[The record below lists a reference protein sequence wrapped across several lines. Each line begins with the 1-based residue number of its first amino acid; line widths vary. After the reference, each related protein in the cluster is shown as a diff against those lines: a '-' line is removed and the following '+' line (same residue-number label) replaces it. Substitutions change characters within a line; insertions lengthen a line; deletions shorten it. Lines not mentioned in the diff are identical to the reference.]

1 MKRITGITLAS
12 SLAGAMMLGSLA
24 VDPLPA
30 SVSKNPTPDNKTGA
44 TQTGATAGSGSAIQL
59 LRHQAIF
66 WKNRGRNDLAANAW
80 QRLLEIDPNN
90 KMAKQALQESTFVPA
105 APESDSSPNN
115 APTKI
120 VTGQGGRSFPTGLT
134 PSARAGRIRLEGFNA
149 FKNNQLD
156 IAEQRFRRALAL
168 YAHDKDAL
176 GGLGIIRLKQH
187 RYAEAIRYLE
197 EASSDKEGY
206 RWANALSSA
215 RFYGRFE
222 EAQAASRANQLDKA
236 QSILEQLQNQQ
247 GGDANVS
254 NALLADIYARQG
266 QFDKAMALYDKLGNS
281 ADAVT
286 VARLRSQENSI
297 KARRALSQG
306 DYAHAE
312 QYFRTAIANDIANPW
327 LRLDYARLLL
337 KEGHRPEAVS
347 LIRPLED
354 QASSEEAIYAASL
367 FWQEMG
373 DNRHVISLIERI
385 PDDARTP
392 LINQIAESADIN
404 IALARAKR
412 MSLYG
417 RRGDAIGLLRSLAND
432 PNRSIP
438 QLGMIADGLLQL
450 GDVEDAAFLAE
461 HSLSLPLGE
470 ANDYQASLSVLIRT
484 GHYDTASDFISQIA
498 SEMSRH
504 DQNGYKML
512 NRTLAIARADMMR
525 QKKLYMPAFDVLHQ
539 AWEETGGGDNIL
551 PVLARIYQDA
561 GLTDKAQ
568 SLYHYMLRN
577 HPRDASALLNSLTI
591 AQQQGNDDRAEQ
603 ALRRLKKV
611 APGNPYVYLASARFE
626 KSKSDDEQALKDLKK
641 AHRVYQRMVRQGR
654 SADLPSDAANDDN
667 SPIVVDA
674 PNLPRDNYNPF
685 ALNEEDFRRLQTR
698 SQVEMASSDSD
709 ADIDRDDYHYNRD
722 DYDDGFG
729 QTSSYHSA
737 RSSGGNNDRFANG
750 TSYQKPQQP
759 AVKQPSG
766 FSSHPLFASSD
777 EENFHNRS
785 EEKPASRHNYSSR
798 QGLAAADNTDYNEG
812 RKAAHTVSSS
822 SSKKTQTSQP
832 LLANNFTSTQ
842 NALPFPNQ
850 TTGSRSSGNGL
861 DSLNTR
867 VFPDRNLSNDYDDE
881 DERQEKIKRDM
892 AEQRKY
898 DSWNI
903 FAPGSAF
910 GQSTM
915 LEAPSYTSIA
925 VADPINYPAAARLH
939 GGSHD
944 PLLRDINDGIDH
956 LSLNTGTVL
965 EGTPEFRQHSGQN
978 GLSRLNEYAFN
989 AKVSTNLGSRVRGFF
1004 SVTPVYLTAGQPDQ
1018 YAAPYFGGNPN
1029 VINGLLRILQG
1040 NNPITSVKDQSASG
1054 VALDAGIKI
1063 KDIRLDIGTTP
1074 IGFRKTNIQ
1083 GGVSWSPQIIDH
1095 LTGHIFMERRPV
1107 MDSLI
1112 AYAGT
1117 VDPVNGQTWGAVMKT
1132 GGGGGLSYD
1141 VNGSGLY
1148 AQGNYRVY
1156 NGTRVQKNHA
1166 VEANV
1171 GGYYSLLNTPTSNFS
1186 IGVNVNYQHY
1196 LNNQYFFSF
1205 GQGGYFSPNHFISVA
1220 FPLRYTGTLGR
1231 WKLNAELAPGYQDF
1245 YERSNYIFGNRHK
1258 LQDPLNNLQGL
1269 MNNFSIFD
1277 NIMINK
1283 FSGQH
1288 HSGAGYEGRLAVSYR
1303 LSRSAVLGGE
1313 IRATTFGPYS
1323 EYRELLSIHYA
1334 MDADKTDKH

>member
-12 SLAGAMMLGSLA
+12 SVAGAMMMGSLA

-30 SVSKNPTPDNKTGA
+30 SASKIPSPDNNAGA
-44 TQTGATAGSGSAIQL
+44 AKSGSAAGGGSAIQL

-105 APESDSSPNN
+105 SPENEGNSGNSP
-115 APTKI
+115 AKI
-120 VTGQGGRSFPTGLT
+120 VTGQGGKSFPTGLT

-168 YAHDKDAL
+168 YSHDKDAL
-176 GGLGIIRLKQH
+176 GGLGIIRLRQH
-187 RYAEAIRYLE
+187 RYSEAIRFLE
-197 EASSDKEGY
+197 EASSDKEGW

-222 EAQAASRANQLDKA
+222 EAQTASRANQLDKA

-247 GGDANVS
+247 GGDTNVS

-312 QYFRTAIANDIANPW
+312 QYFRTAIVNDIANPW

-337 KEGHRPEAVS
+337 REGHKPEAVS
-347 LIRPLED
+347 LIRPLEE
-354 QASSEEAIYAASL
+354 QTSSDEAIYAASL

-373 DNRHVISLIERI
+373 DNRHVINLIERI
-385 PDDARTP
+385 PADARTP
-392 LINQIAESADIN
+392 LINQIAENADIH

-417 RRGDAIGLLRSLAND
+417 RRGDAIGLLRALAND
-432 PNRSIP
+432 PNRNIA
-438 QLGMIADGLLQL
+438 QLGLISDGLLQL

-484 GHYDTASDFISQIA
+484 GHYDAARDFISQIA
-498 SEMSRH
+498 PEMSRH

-561 GLTDKAQ
+561 GLTDKAR

-577 HPRDASALLNSLTI
+577 NPRDASALLNSLTI
-591 AQQQGNDDRAEQ
+591 AQQQGNDDRAGQ

-626 KSKSDDEQALKDLKK
+626 KSRSDDEQALKDLKK
-641 AHRVYQRMVRQGR
+641 AHRVYQRMMRQGR
-654 SADLPSDAANDDN
+654 SADLPSDANDDDN
-667 SPIVVDA
+667 NAAIIVDA
-674 PNLPRDNYNPF
+674 PRQARDNYNPF
-685 ALNEEDFRRLQTR
+685 ALNENDFRRLQTR
-698 SQVEMASSDSD
+698 SQVEIAASDSD
-709 ADIDRDDYHYNRD
+709 PDIDRDDYHYNRD

-729 QTSSYHSA
+729 QSSSF
-737 RSSGGNNDRFANG
+737 RSSRYNSGNNDRFTNS
-750 TSYQKPQQP
+750 TSYKAPQP

-777 EENFHNRS
+777 EEDFRNRS
-785 EEKPASRHNYSSR
+785 EAATSSR
-798 QGLAAADNTDYNEG
+798 PDVYGSKQAAASTDSPRSYGEKNN
-812 RKAAHTVSSS
+812 RKTASSHTKSAV
-822 SSKKTQTSQP
+822 SQP
-832 LLANNFTSTQ
+832 LLVNNFTSTQ

-850 TTGSRSSGNGL
+850 TTGGRSYGNDL
-861 DSLNTR
+861 NSLNTR
-867 VFPDRNLSNDYDDE
+867 VFPDRDLSNDYEDGDD
-881 DERQEKIKRDM
+881 RQEKIKRDM
-892 AEQRKY
+892 AEQRKH

-965 EGTPEFRQHSGQN
+965 EGTPEFRQHSGQQ

-989 AKVSTNLGSRVRGFF
+989 AKASTNLGSRVRGFF

-1018 YAAPYFGGNPN
+1018 YGAPYFGSNPLVSN
-1029 VINGLLRILQG
+1029 ASIAAGGKAMYI
-1040 NNPITSVKDQSASG
+1040 PAKDQSTSG

-1083 GGVSWSPQIIDH
+1083 GGISWSPQIIDH

-1117 VDPVNGQTWGAVMKT
+1117 VDPVMGLKWGSVMKT

-1171 GGYYSLLNTPTSNFS
+1171 GGYYSLLNSQSANFS

-1196 LNNQYFFSF
+1196 LNNQYFFTF
-1205 GQGGYFSPNHFISVA
+1205 AQGGYFSPNHFISVA

-1231 WKLNAELAPGYQDF
+1231 WKLNAELAPGYQNF
-1245 YERSNYIFGNRHK
+1245 YERSNYIFANEHD
-1258 LQDPLNNLQGL
+1258 LQSQ
-1269 MNNFSIFD
+1269 M
-1277 NIMINK
+1277 NK
-1283 FSGQH
+1283 FNMTDSSLRNRFSGEH
-1288 HSGAGYEGRLAVSYR
+1288 HSGAGYEGRLSVSYR

-1334 MDADKTDKH
+1334 LDTEKTDRH

>member
-30 SVSKNPTPDNKTGA
+30 SVSKNPTTGKNAGASKTGA
-44 TQTGATAGSGSAIQL
+44 TTGSGSAIQL
-59 LRHQAIF
+59 LRNQAVF

-90 KMAKQALQESTFVPA
+90 KMAKQALQETTFVPA
-105 APESDSSPNN
+105 APENDNSASLPSSSAKSKN
-115 APTKI
+115 I

-149 FKNNQLD
+149 FQNNQLD
-156 IAEQRFRRALAL
+156 LAEQRFRRALAL

-187 RYAEAIRYLE
+187 RYPDAIRFLE
-197 EASSDKEGY
+197 EASSDKEGW

-215 RFYGRFE
+215 RFYGRFD
-222 EAQAASRANQLDKA
+222 EAQAASRSNQLDKA
-236 QSILEQLQNQQ
+236 QSILEQLQGQQ
-247 GGDANVS
+247 GGDQTVS

-266 QFDKAMALYDKLGNS
+266 QYDKAMALYDKLGSS

-286 VARLRSQENSI
+286 VARLRSQENGI
-297 KARRALSQG
+297 KARKALSQG

-312 QYFRTAIANDIANPW
+312 QYFRTAIVNDIANPW

-373 DNRHVISLIERI
+373 DNSHVINLVNRI

-392 LINQIAESADIN
+392 LMNKIAEDADIN
-404 IALARAKR
+404 IALSRAKR

-432 PNRSIP
+432 PNRNIS
-438 QLGMIADGLLQL
+438 QLGLISDSLLQL

-461 HSLSLPLGE
+461 HSLSLPLG
-470 ANDYQASLSVLIRT
+470 AASDYQASLSVLIRT
-484 GHYDTASDFISQIA
+484 GHYDTASDFINQIA
-498 SEMSRH
+498 PEMSRH

-539 AWEETGGGDNIL
+539 AWEETDGGDNIL

-561 GLTDKAQ
+561 GLNDKAQ
-568 SLYHYMLRN
+568 SLYHYMLSN

-626 KSKSDDEQALKDLKK
+626 KNKSDDEQALKDLKK
-641 AHRVYQRMVRQGR
+641 AHRVYQRMLRQGR
-654 SADLPSDAANDDN
+654 SADLPSDNAASDDN
-667 SPIVVDA
+667 TAIIVDA
-674 PNLPRDNYNPF
+674 PNKPRGDYNPF

-698 SQVEMASSDSD
+698 SEVEMASSDND
-709 ADIDRDDYHYNRD
+709 AEMNHDDYHYNHD

-729 QTSSYHSA
+729 QSSF
-737 RSSGGNNDRFANG
+737 RSSRYNNNSGSNSA
-750 TSYQKPQQP
+750 YQKKVTAPVTQQ
-759 AVKQPSG
+759 AAG

-777 EENFHNRS
+777 EDDNRS
-785 EEKPASRHNYSSR
+785 NRIVENTSSR
-798 QGLAAADNTDYNEG
+798 RVSHAGKQASANAG
-812 RKAAHTVSSS
+812 RSYGEETAPRSNS
-822 SSKKTQTSQP
+822 KTQPAQP
-832 LLANNFTSTQ
+832 LLVNNFTSTQ

-861 DSLNTR
+861 DNLNTR
-867 VFPDRNLSNDYDDE
+867 VFPDHNLSNDYDDE
-881 DERQEKIKRDM
+881 DDRQEKIKKDL
-892 AEQRKY
+892 AEQKKF

-910 GQSTM
+910 GSSTM

-965 EGTPEFRQHSGQN
+965 EGTPEFREHSGQQ
-978 GLSRLNEYAFN
+978 GLSRLNEYGFN
-989 AKVSTNLGSRVRGFF
+989 AKASTNLGSRVRGFF
-1004 SVTPVYLTAGQPDQ
+1004 SVTPLYLTAGQPDQ
-1018 YAAPYFGGNPN
+1018 YGAPYFGGNPLKSN
-1029 VINGLLRILQG
+1029 SSIAAGGKAMFV
-1040 NNPITSVKDQSASG
+1040 PIKDQSASG

-1083 GGVSWSPQIIDH
+1083 GGISWSPSITDH
-1095 LTGHIFMERRPV
+1095 LSGHIFMERRPV
-1107 MDSLI
+1107 MDSLV

-1117 VDPVNGQTWGAVMKT
+1117 LDPVTGQTWGSVMKT

-1156 NGTRVQKNHA
+1156 DGTRVQKNHA

-1171 GGYYSLLNTPTSNFS
+1171 GGYYSLLNSQSANFS

-1220 FPLRYTGTLGR
+1220 FPLRYTGTLDR
-1231 WKLNAELAPGYQDF
+1231 WKLNAEIAPGYQDF
-1245 YERSNYIFGNRHK
+1245 YERRNYIFGNRHD
-1258 LQDPLNNLQGL
+1258 QQNQMNTFYMLNNDLS
-1269 MNNFSIFD
+1269 NIFP
-1277 NIMINK
+1277 
-1283 FSGQH
+1283 GQH
-1288 HSGAGYEGRLAVSYR
+1288 HSGAGYEGRLSVSYR
-1303 LSRSAVLGGE
+1303 LSRAAVLGGE

-1323 EYRELLSIHYA
+1323 EYRELLSLHYSL
-1334 MDADKTDKH
+1334 DAEKK